1 MERMGMDKTLNL
13 CSLILK
19 FQIFVVESF
28 KMSRKKLK
36 VVLIPWSSKWYTT
49 NKATDSTLFILG
61 NDLGIRNSQLKD
73 VWFYIHIQ

>member
-49 NKATDSTLFILG
+49 NKATDST
-61 NDLGIRNSQLKD
+61 
-73 VWFYIHIQ
+73 